1 MIHYV
6 LSIRMIKKII
16 MIRYSVHLDNV
27 SFSCKEKS
35 SSPEMSDLKIE
46 IKQRCQW
53 TTNTMNKYNKSRS
66 IRVMKNCA
74 GPLNLHLFFIF
85 LFCLVLVFKIGFQ
98 RLLRYCQLC
107 YYCYCLCFLLSFI
120 IIYIFIWATQFKR
133 TSVWSFKIY
142 GIYVAL

>member
-6 LSIRMIKKII
+6 LIRMIKKII

-85 LFCLVLVFKIGFQ
+85 LFLFGSGFQ
-98 RLLRYCQLC
+98 NW
-107 YYCYCLCFLLSFI
+107 FPTF
-120 IIYIFIWATQFKR
+120 
-133 TSVWSFKIY
+133 
-142 GIYVAL
+142 VALLPIVLLLLLFMLSALFYYHLYLYLSNLI